1 MLEILTREGLKRVL
15 QLDLK
20 EKIKNG
26 QKKMLKRYFLWKI
39 TLANKHTL
47 MTVKIHF

>member
-1 MLEILTREGLKRVL
+1 MLEKLTREGLKRVL

-26 QKKMLKRYFLWKI
+26 QKKNAQKVFSME
-39 TLANKHTL
+39 N
-47 MTVKIHF
+47 HFGK